1 MSKAGLNSVDKN
13 PYIFEDQERSIVN
26 QTASSSA
33 VDGIRDSAATI
44 PKELGRQENPGRD

>member
-1 MSKAGLNSVDKN
+1 MSKAGLNPVDKN